1 MPTASSLSL
10 TAGSFV
16 QGFQRQQ
23 AQRNADQA
31 YQNAQSLQ
39 SRARE
44 ARQDAARAQQTAR
57 ELEIRAGQ
65 AQSEASRVSINV
77 KASSAIETTQT
88 DLNASYSK
96 LPEQITTARA
106 DTYGATAAVNT
117 SASSV
122 GTVVD
127 TTA

>member
-10 TAGSFV
+10 ASGSFI
-16 QGFQRQQ
+16 QSFQRQQ

-65 AQSEASRVSINV
+65 AQSEASRLSLNV
-77 KASSAIETTQT
+77 KASSAIETTQSN
-88 DLNASYSK
+88 LNASYSK
-96 LPEQITTARA
+96 LSEQITTARA
-106 DTYGATAAVNT
+106 DAYGATATINPP
-117 SASSV
+117 ASSV
-122 GTVVD
+122 GAMVD